1 MNCTEVEVL
10 LDEYAAGGLSETV
23 RPELER
29 HVAGCP
35 SCAASQLG
43 AFRLLELLDCA
54 EPELPADFFVRQRAA
69 ILGRLGPEIDWQAPR
84 LSLLA
89 LAFIVAGYVAGS
101 CGPLMD
107 SVLDIARSAE
117 GAWST
122 MDGVLPLYGLLMLMA
137 FAAVA
142 HDPETM
148 TQEVRR

>member
-1 MNCTEVEVL
+1 MNCTEIENL
-10 LDEYAAGGLSETV
+10 LDEYAAGGLSQAI

-35 SCAASQLG
+35 ACAASQLR
-43 AFRLLELLDCA
+43 ASRLLALFDDIQ
-54 EPELPADFFVRQRAA
+54 PRLPANFFERQRAT
-69 ILGRLGPEIDWQAPR
+69 ILSRLGPEIEWQAPR

-89 LAFIVAGYVAGS
+89 LAVIVAGYVAGS

-107 SVLDIARSAE
+107 SVLDIARSAK

-142 HDPETM
+142 HDPEPM